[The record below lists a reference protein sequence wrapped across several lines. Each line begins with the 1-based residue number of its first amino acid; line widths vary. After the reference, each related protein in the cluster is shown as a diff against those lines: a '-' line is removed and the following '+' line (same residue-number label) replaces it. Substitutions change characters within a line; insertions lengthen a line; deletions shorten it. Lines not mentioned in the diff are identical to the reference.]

1 MQHLLLIS
9 QIKASSSIPGCLH
22 ACRSSCTALRIMSP
36 QKIPSCRLRANA
48 STSESP
54 CMLPELR
61 YKKHRYHTSRSR
73 QNGSK
78 HLQMLSATSFL
89 SRAHTHTYT
98 DRQIHTHTHSSIPL
112 TFSKP
117 RTHSRTF
124 SRMSVSISQML
135 GGSCRKEASKG
146 IKPKSGRSR
155 CSCGQLQYPATDC
168 D

>member
-1 MQHLLLIS
+1 MLAGPSARLCALCHRRKSRPAACVRTHLPLR
-9 QIKASSSIPGCLH
+9 AHVC
-22 ACRSSCTALRIMSP
+22 CRSCATRSTDTTPPDLDKTAQSISRCCQLHPFS
-36 QKIPSCRLRANA
+36 LV
-48 STSESP
+48 
-54 CMLPELR
+54 
-61 YKKHRYHTSRSR
+61 HTR
-73 QNGSK
+73 
-78 HLQMLSATSFL
+78 
-89 SRAHTHTYT
+89 THTQT
-98 DRQIHTHTHSSIPL
+98 DRYTHTHSSSIPL

-135 GGSCRKEASKG
+135 GGSCRKDASKG